1 MANKNKRSLEDVEPL
16 DNIYNY
22 MLGNPLNKNYKY
34 ILDDNGQWH
43 RIGAD
48 NMTRTF
54 EQLVVTPKGNK
65 YNYVPKSI
73 DNSEQGAR
81 YRDKMLSRQY
91 TRGYIKGEPGLELTY
106 PELDAIL
113 LSPLAKAGIKAGI
126 NTLKDR
132 YGFVVRPN
140 SFTRGIGSI
149 QGLNDLVESGLV
161 RGNPIGTEVGPKH
174 FRKLYNSNRDYFRD
188 IMNATNRKGIAQRYY
203 SRTLTEEDFNA
214 IKEAAKPYIEQF
226 NSAPKPKGILAR
238 AQTYRGDIDPL
249 SSYKDFIDYQ
259 SKLAKDRIT
268 LNHATSYDDSGQ
280 PLAYF
285 YADGR
290 NPITKGYDYA
300 TSEYGVRINNASDY
314 NPRIFEGHKH
324 YSMPEAVP
332 LTDPNVEV
340 FRRGPFGIT
349 IKMNKN
355 KLIRKYGK
363 QK

>member
-1 MANKNKRSLEDVEPL
+1 MATKNKRSLEDVEPL

-34 ILDDNGQWH
+34 ILDDDGKWH

-48 NMTRTF
+48 DMTRTF

-91 TRGYIKGEPGLELTY
+91 TKGYIKGEPGLELTH
-106 PELDAIL
+106 PELDVIL
-113 LSPLAKAGIKAGI
+113 LSPLAKAGI
-126 NTLKDR
+126 NTLKDT

-161 RGNPIGTEVGPKH
+161 RGNPIGTEVGPKQ

-285 YADGR
+285 YDDGR

-300 TSEYGVRINNASDY
+300 ASEYGVRINNASDY

-355 KLIRKYGK
+355 KLIRNYGK

>member
-1 MANKNKRSLEDVEPL
+1 MATKNKRSLEDIEPL
-16 DNIYNY
+16 D
-22 MLGNPLNKNYKY
+22 KNYKY

-48 NMTRTF
+48 DMTRTF

-65 YNYVPKSI
+65 YNYVTKSI

-91 TRGYIKGEPGLELTY
+91 TRGLVGEPGLELTH

-113 LSPLAKAGIKAGI
+113 LSPLAKAGI
-126 NTLKDR
+126 NMLKDT
-132 YGFVVRPN
+132 YGFIVRPN

-161 RGNPIGTEVGPKH
+161 RGNPIGTEVGPKQ
-174 FRKLYNSNRDYFRD
+174 FRKLYNSNRDHFRD

-238 AQTYRGDIDPL
+238 VRTYRGDIDPL

-285 YADGR
+285 YDDGR

-300 TSEYGVRINNASDY
+300 ASEYGVRINNASDY

>member
-174 FRKLYNSNRDYFRD
+174 FRKLYNSNRDHFRD

>member
-1 MANKNKRSLEDVEPL
+1 MANKTKRSLEDVKPL
-16 DNIYNY
+16 D
-22 MLGNPLNKNYKY
+22 KDYKY
-34 ILDDNGQWH
+34 ILNDDGQWH
-43 RIGAD
+43 RIGRD
-48 NMTRTF
+48 DMTRAF
-54 EQLVVTPKGNK
+54 EELVVTPKGNK

-91 TRGYIKGEPGLELTY
+91 TRGLVGEPGLELTY

-113 LSPLAKAGIKAGI
+113 LSPLAKTGI
-126 NTLKDR
+126 NMLKDT

-174 FRKLYNSNRDYFRD
+174 FRKLYNSNRDHFRD

-285 YADGR
+285 YDDGR

-300 TSEYGVRINNASDY
+300 ASEYGVRINNASDY

-363 QK
+363 

>member
-1 MANKNKRSLEDVEPL
+1 MATKNKRSLEDVEPL
-16 DNIYNY
+16 D
-22 MLGNPLNKNYKY
+22 KDYKY

-48 NMTRTF
+48 NMTRIF

-91 TRGYIKGEPGLELTY
+91 TRGLVGEPGLELIY

-113 LSPLAKAGIKAGI
+113 LSPLAKAGI
-126 NTLKDR
+126 NRLKDT
-132 YGFVVRPN
+132 YSFVIRPN

-149 QGLNDLVESGLV
+149 EGLNDLVESGLV

-174 FRKLYNSNRDYFRD
+174 FRKLYNSNRDHFRD

-285 YADGR
+285 YDDGR

-300 TSEYGVRINNASDY
+300 ASEYSVRINNASDY

>member
-16 DNIYNY
+16 
-22 MLGNPLNKNYKY
+22 NKDYKY
-34 ILDDNGQWH
+34 ILDDDGQWH

-48 NMTRTF
+48 NMTRMF

-73 DNSEQGAR
+73 DNSEQGAK

-91 TRGYIKGEPGLELTY
+91 TRGLVGEPGLELTH

-113 LSPLAKAGIKAGI
+113 FSPLAKAGI
-126 NTLKDR
+126 NTLKDT

-140 SFTRGIGSI
+140 SFTRGIGGI

-161 RGNPIGTEVGPKH
+161 RGNPIGTEVGPKA

-188 IMNATNRKGIAQRYY
+188 IMDATNRKGIAQRYY
-203 SRTLTEEDFNA
+203 NRTLTEEDFNT
-214 IKEAAKPYIEQF
+214 IKEAAKPYIERF

-238 AQTYRGDIDPL
+238 ATTYRGDIDPL

-285 YADGR
+285 YDDGR
-290 NPITKGYDYA
+290 DPIAKGYDYA
-300 TSEYGVRINNASDY
+300 TSKYGVRINNASDY

-340 FRRGPFGIT
+340 FRRGPLGIT

>member
-43 RIGAD
+43 RIGVD
-48 NMTRTF
+48 DMTRTF
-54 EQLVVTPKGNK
+54 EQLIVTPKGNK

-113 LSPLAKAGIKAGI
+113 LFPFAKAGIKAGI

-226 NSAPKPKGILAR
+226 NSAPKPKGILDR
-238 AQTYRGDIDPL
+238 AQTYRGNIDPL

-285 YADGR
+285 YSDGR

>member
-1 MANKNKRSLEDVEPL
+1 MANKNKRSLEDA
-16 DNIYNY
+16 
-22 MLGNPLNKNYKY
+22 GRSYKY
-34 ILDDNGQWH
+34 ILDDDEQWH
-43 RIGAD
+43 RIGRD
-48 NMTRTF
+48 DMTRAF
-54 EQLVVTPKGNK
+54 EELVVTPKGNK

-91 TRGYIKGEPGLELTY
+91 TRGLVGEPGLELTY

-113 LSPLAKAGIKAGI
+113 LSPLAKTGI
-126 NTLKDR
+126 NMLKDT

-161 RGNPIGTEVGPKH
+161 RGNPIGTEVGPKQ
-174 FRKLYNSNRDYFRD
+174 FRKLYNSNRDHFRD

-285 YADGR
+285 YDDGR

-300 TSEYGVRINNASDY
+300 ASEYGVRINNASDY

>member
-1 MANKNKRSLEDVEPL
+1 MAKKNKRSLEDVEPL

-22 MLGNPLNKNYKY
+22 ILGNPLDKNYKY

-48 NMTRTF
+48 DMTRTF

-65 YNYVPKSI
+65 YNYVPKFI

-91 TRGYIKGEPGLELTY
+91 TRGLVGEPGLELTH

-113 LSPLAKAGIKAGI
+113 LSPLAKAGI
-126 NTLKDR
+126 NMLKDT

-161 RGNPIGTEVGPKH
+161 RGNPIGTEVGPKQ
-174 FRKLYNSNRDYFRD
+174 FRKLYNSNRDHFRD

-268 LNHATSYDDSGQ
+268 LNHATSYDDLGQ

-285 YADGR
+285 YDDGR

-300 TSEYGVRINNASDY
+300 SSEYGVRINNASDY

>member
-1 MANKNKRSLEDVEPL
+1 MANKNKRSLEDTKPL
-16 DNIYNY
+16 D
-22 MLGNPLNKNYKY
+22 KDYKY

-48 NMTRTF
+48 DMTRTF

-73 DNSEQGAR
+73 DNSEQGAK

-91 TRGYIKGEPGLELTY
+91 TRGLVGEPGLELTH

-113 LSPLAKAGIKAGI
+113 LSPLAKAGI
-126 NTLKDR
+126 NMLKDT

-161 RGNPIGTEVGPKH
+161 RGNPIGTEVGPKQ
-174 FRKLYNSNRDYFRD
+174 FRKLYNSNRDHFRD

-268 LNHATSYDDSGQ
+268 LNHATSYDDLGQ

-285 YADGR
+285 YDDGR

-300 TSEYGVRINNASDY
+300 SSEYGVRINNASDY